1 MIKLSAK
8 EEEVMELIWK
18 LGECTPREVYML
30 YDEPR
35 PLLNGIQNTFQSL
48 ERKGYLS
55 HRQQGRGYLYEPIVE
70 KNSYGK
76 SKLGSLVDRF
86 LDGSV
91 KDLVTFFARE
101 QKLSAEELREI
112 INEIEQNHPS
122 NQSRKNIQFFLP
134 GTLSGRERSP

>member
-1 MIKLSAK
+1 MIKLSQK
-8 EEEVMELIWK
+8 EEEVMERIWK
-18 LGECTPREVYML
+18 LGECTPREVFMT

-55 HRQQGRGYLYEPIVE
+55 HRQQGRGYLYEPIVR
-70 KNSYGK
+70 KGDYGRT
-76 SKLGSLVDRF
+76 KLGSLVDHF

-101 QKLSAEELREI
+101 QRLSSKELREI
-112 INEIEQNHPS
+112 IEEIEKIEN
-122 NQSRKNIQFFLP
+122 
-134 GTLSGRERSP
+134 

>member
-18 LGECTPREVYML
+18 LGKCTPREVYML

-76 SKLGSLVDRF
+76 SKLGSLIDRF

-122 NQSRKNIQFFLP
+122 PSL
-134 GTLSGRERSP
+134 